1 LTADNIGRF
10 FLRET
15 SLEIM
20 LAKQSDQ
27 AKGLPQPPVGPEPED
42 GRKRISLVDPRNI
55 SVEEISLRDAIEN
68 RRSVREYSAE
78 YLSFQDLSWLL
89 WSAQGIQEITGEGN
103 SRKVYRTVPSAGGR
117 HPLDVHLAI
126 SRVEGLEPGLYTYLP
141 VSHELQAENT
151 SRDFAEEIAVL
162 CRKQMFMAKA
172 AASFFWIGDEYR
184 FMWRHME
191 RGYRFVFE
199 DAGHACQNLY
209 LACEN
214 IGCGCCAIGY
224 FDEKGLSCLLGIDGE
239 RLFPVYAAC
248 VGKKQKK

>member
-20 LAKQSDQ
+20 LSKQSDQ
-27 AKGLPQPPVGPEPED
+27 AKGLPQPPVGPEPKD
-42 GRKRISLVDPRNI
+42 DKKRIPLIGPRDI
-55 SVEEISLRDAIEN
+55 SVGEISLREAIEN
-68 RRSVREYSAE
+68 RRSIREYSAE

-89 WSAQGIQEITGEGN
+89 WSTQGIQKITGEGN

-117 HPLDVHLAI
+117 HPLDMHMAI

-151 SRDFAEEIAVL
+151 CMDFAEKIAVL
-162 CRKQMFMAKA
+162 CRNQMFIEKA

-199 DAGHACQNLY
+199 DGGHSCQNLY

-224 FDEKGLSCLLGIDGE
+224 FDEKGLSSLLGIDGE
-239 RLFPVYAAC
+239 KLFPVYAAC